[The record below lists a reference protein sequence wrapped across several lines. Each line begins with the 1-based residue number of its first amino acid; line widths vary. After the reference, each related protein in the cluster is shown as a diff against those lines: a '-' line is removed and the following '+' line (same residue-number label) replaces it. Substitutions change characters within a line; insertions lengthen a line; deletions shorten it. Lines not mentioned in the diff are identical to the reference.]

1 MKNIYKYIFA
11 AMLTLGTTT
20 SCSDFLDEAP
30 KGVIDEDK
38 AFSRPDEMVVHL
50 SVQPLALRRLVVRR
64 LLEGWFWYHR
74 HGLSSYGD
82 MVDNDFH
89 IRRV

>member
-38 AFSRPDEMVVHL
+38 AFSRPDEMVTSAYAML
-50 SVQPLALRRLVVRR
+50 STAGTLIRST
-64 LLEGWFWYHR
+64 F
-74 HGLSSYGD
+74 GLTATCRQT
-82 MVDNDFH
+82 
-89 IRRV
+89 IA

>member
-30 KGVIDEDK
+30 KGVIGTLIRST
-38 AFSRPDEMVVHL
+38 F
-50 SVQPLALRRLVVRR
+50 
-64 LLEGWFWYHR
+64 
-74 HGLSSYGD
+74 GLTATCRQT
-82 MVDNDFH
+82 
-89 IRRV
+89 IA